1 MLNTVNLVIEE
12 VCKSGIYVNDQD
24 SGLLKSALCLLPF
37 VDNPA
42 AGISRIREVLAKIR
56 IPPHELADIISA
68 LGYSRSPAALAL
80 LRELAESDP
89 IRIEQSLRA
98 WINALAKLNLPES
111 KEILLSF
118 LNPQENTFPDKLRID
133 NDDGRLL
140 ASRIVNIADADSLAK
155 QCILEL
161 LSQPLSAERRSL
173 LLWVIAAL
181 GTFDVILAALP
192 TMADSSSQQGIPY
205 ELWKAF
211 ENLFL
216 GVQAIRPLDQYMY
229 TVVARASHEIRAQLF
244 NLVLDDPLRR
254 RSAFAM
260 LGQVEVWHLENGK
273 PDSEPRH
280 PALEFGVPWP
290 PLELFQSDTASP

>member
-1 MLNTVNLVIEE
+1 
-12 VCKSGIYVNDQD
+12 
-24 SGLLKSALCLLPF
+24 
-37 VDNPA
+37 
-42 AGISRIREVLAKIR
+42 
-56 IPPHELADIISA
+56 
-68 LGYSRSPAALAL
+68 
-80 LRELAESDP
+80 
-89 IRIEQSLRA
+89 
-98 WINALAKLNLPES
+98 LNLPES
-111 KEILLSF
+111 KEILLAF
-118 LNPQENTFPDKLRID
+118 LNPQENTFPDKLRIN

-140 ASRIVNIADADSLAK
+140 ASRIADIANADSLTK
-155 QCILEL
+155 QRILQL
-161 LSQPLSAERRSL
+161 LSQQLSVERRSL

-216 GVQAIRPLDQYMY
+216 EHRPYGPSTNTY
-229 TVVARASHEIRAQLF
+229 TVVARASNEIRAQLF

-260 LGQVEVWHLENGK
+260 LGQVEVWHLENGR

-280 PALEFGVPWP
+280 PALESGVPWP
-290 PLELFQSDTASP
+290 PLEIFQSDIASP